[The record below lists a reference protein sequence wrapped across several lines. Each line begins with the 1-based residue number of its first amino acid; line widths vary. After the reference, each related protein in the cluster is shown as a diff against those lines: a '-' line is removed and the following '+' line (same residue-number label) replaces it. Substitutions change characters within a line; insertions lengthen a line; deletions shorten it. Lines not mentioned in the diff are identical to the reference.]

1 MTDDRYD
8 NWARDPVLM
17 PVEEINARIRWLDD
31 KLMKLRQVGARAKP
45 DQTRSSTRSSLIH

>member
-8 NWARDPVLM
+8 NWAGDPVLM
-17 PVEEINARIRWLDD
+17 TVEEINARIRWLDET
-31 KLMKLRQVGARAKP
+31 LMKLRELAATAKP